1 LVIIRNDSNSRVT
14 DGATHIFVYGD
25 ESISPFAASVSA
37 FDKLRLN
44 VVDARIANSS
54 NGSVFDSFVVLES
67 DGTPVKEHTQRV
79 SEIERVL
86 KGYLVDHSQFKKK
99 PSRRASRR
107 HKQFSFRPDV
117 TLTNE
122 ANQDYSVLE
131 VVSPDRPGLLSIIAQ
146 IFLDLGIELQS
157 AKITTLGERVEDLFY
172 ITYQQ
177 GKPVHD
183 ESLAETLIS
192 RIENE
197 LDSFVQKEFDAVRV
211 SNITRNMN

>member
-1 LVIIRNDSNSRVT
+1 M
-14 DGATHIFVYGD
+14 
-25 ESISPFAASVSA
+25 
-37 FDKLRLN
+37 
-44 VVDARIANSS
+44 
-54 NGSVFDSFVVLES
+54 VLES

-197 LDSFVQKEFDAVRV
+197 LDSFVQKEFDAVRD
-211 SNITRNMN
+211 SNKTRNVN